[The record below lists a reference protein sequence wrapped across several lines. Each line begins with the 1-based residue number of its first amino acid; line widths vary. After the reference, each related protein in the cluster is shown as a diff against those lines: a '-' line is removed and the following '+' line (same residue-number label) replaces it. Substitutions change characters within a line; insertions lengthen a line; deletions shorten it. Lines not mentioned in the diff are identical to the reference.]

1 MKITKTHKKLKKP
14 QKKKKTKMVFYLFLW
29 NIFDITLLYETP
41 QVKNKELEN
50 FMSLRKVKKIETD
63 LDEE

>member
-1 MKITKTHKKLKKP
+1 
-14 QKKKKTKMVFYLFLW
+14 MVFYLFLW

-63 LDEE
+63 LDEEWDRASTS